1 MWLHVPHCKTL
12 NLGTCGSMWFLV
24 SGSLGCLGKSMCW
37 TEDGCLRWNGSQ
49 LRRPNA
55 WNHVKSIE
63 ISHYSL
69 TVWEHVCID
78 WYCWYCSWEHA
89 SLLSMWSD
97 VTLLA
102 LGYFG
107 IMCSVSECRRVFL
120 DTVLSDLRCQ
130 VFEQDC
136 ARVVT
141 NSPHVGS
148 MRFWSNG
155 VLVTLCRFQ
164 RTSIFRILQLGL
176 VSTIWFS
183 FQACRKLNL
192 ATETV
197 TAISRL
203 LEVGKTS
210 AERIQVFSGNLFWIQ
225 ASEVTNE
232 PNAYRNV
239 SKFDCEWFILIHVS
253 YVSCIFIM
261 FPKTFPNSMCKT
273 SSDSLCSD
281 IALAPPELKMG
292 S

>member
-1 MWLHVPHCKTL
+1 
-12 NLGTCGSMWFLV
+12 
-24 SGSLGCLGKSMCW
+24 
-37 TEDGCLRWNGSQ
+37 
-49 LRRPNA
+49 
-55 WNHVKSIE
+55 
-63 ISHYSL
+63 
-69 TVWEHVCID
+69 
-78 WYCWYCSWEHA
+78 
-89 SLLSMWSD
+89 
-97 VTLLA
+97 
-102 LGYFG
+102 
-107 IMCSVSECRRVFL
+107 MCSVSECRRVFL

-203 LEVGKTS
+203 LEVGKNS

-232 PNAYRNV
+232 PNVYRNV

-253 YVSCIFIM
+253 YFHHVSEDF
-261 FPKTFPNSMCKT
+261 
-273 SSDSLCSD
+273 
-281 IALAPPELKMG
+281 PELDVQDIFGFAVLGYCLSSTGAQDGLIGIELLRLHIKHSAEARRDRSILIQRSEMDVLIVLMLWYWNPLYLW
-292 S
+292 SLETLSPYLIISHLMCA